1 MKSDSENFE
10 ALRKLIALKRHEIP
24 PPGYFN
30 RLPGSIIS
38 RIERGEGQLSFWER
52 LAANFTVRPAFA
64 YAFALAACGALTAT
78 VYSGK
83 GRVTDTAYQPTSKPG
98 WRTTSSDE
106 ALGFNPA
113 EGPHVAT
120 WLGSTNPEAASMTLP
135 SLFDVPYRTVQVNY
149 QR

>member
-10 ALRKLIALKRHEIP
+10 ELRKLMALARHELP

-30 RLPGSIIS
+30 RLPASIIS

-52 LAANFTVRPAFA
+52 LATNFTVRPAFA
-64 YAFALAACGALTAT
+64 YAFALAACGALTT
-78 VYSGK
+78 SVYSVK
-83 GRVTDTAYQPTSKPG
+83 SRAHDTAYQPPSNSG
-98 WRTTSSDE
+98 WRIASSDD

-113 EGPHVAT
+113 KGPYVAT
-120 WLGSTNPEAASMTLP
+120 WLGSTNPEAPSMTLP